1 MSLAQL
7 NAGIIFHY
15 RLLSSVNHELI
26 YFLQEKASLDLT
38 AGEDQSFV
46 MNFCC
51 EWQEFEDYLTYSE
64 IY

>member
-7 NAGIIFHY
+7 NAETIFHY
-15 RLLSSVNHELI
+15 HLLSSVIHELI
-26 YFLQEKASLDLT
+26 YFLQEKAFLDLT

-51 EWQEFEDYLTYSE
+51 EWQEFEDYFTYAE